1 MVVLPV
7 SDLGLGI
14 FLRDEN
20 GEVLVGGF
28 RSPKHMSGAG
38 GGGGGG
44 GGHGGGHVTNPSMRA
59 GIRLG
64 DVLLKVN
71 GTAVH
76 SVNQTIAVLRESR
89 MEKVFAL
96 TLRRGT
102 GGGEGWAGRS
112 GNVSAGLGA
121 MRVLSYSPPKPMSKT
136 LRAHR
141 DRGAGA
147 K

>member
-1 MVVLPV
+1 M
-7 SDLGLGI
+7 
-14 FLRDEN
+14 
-20 GEVLVGGF
+20 
-28 RSPKHMSGAG
+28 
-38 GGGGGG
+38 
-44 GGHGGGHVTNPSMRA
+44 TNPSMRA

-64 DVLLKVN
+64 DALLKVN

-121 MRVLSYSPPKPMSKT
+121 MRVLSYSPPKPQSKT

-141 DRGAGA
+141 DRGPGA